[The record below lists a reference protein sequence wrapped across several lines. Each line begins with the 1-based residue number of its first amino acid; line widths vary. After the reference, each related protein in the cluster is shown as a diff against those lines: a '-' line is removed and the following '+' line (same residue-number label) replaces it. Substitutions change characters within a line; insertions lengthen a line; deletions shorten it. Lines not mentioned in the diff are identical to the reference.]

1 MIEEAKRSVVQ
12 IKTGERGV
20 GTGVIWRSGA
30 NESVIL
36 TNAHVVAGSRG
47 KLLIETNDA
56 RMFEANVIASNSQ
69 LDLATLR
76 VSANNLVP
84 ARVADSTKLRVGE
97 IVFAI
102 GNPWGQTGVVTQG
115 IVSAIGSI
123 EVRDG
128 RKAQY
133 IRSDVQLAPGNSGG
147 PLLNAEGAVV
157 GINAMI
163 FGGDLSVA
171 IPSHIASEWIAGQPD
186 RPVRLGVGVQ
196 PVVLPTKEHGLLVVD
211 VEAESPA
218 SNALMIGDVL
228 TSVSG
233 ESIDDLD
240 RFQILLGKAAK
251 SHGFTRLGLLR
262 GGTKREVEVKL

>member
-1 MIEEAKRSVVQ
+1 
-12 IKTGERGV
+12 
-20 GTGVIWRSGA
+20 
-30 NESVIL
+30 
-36 TNAHVVAGSRG
+36 
-47 KLLIETNDA
+47 LLIETNDS

-123 EVRDG
+123 EVRGG